1 MSVGAVTVYG
11 HGANAQAYMMDL
23 CALGASPVN
32 GDALERDGYAE
43 LNLSPEVD
51 YQEARRLAT
60 DITQSLMSDQDYY
73 DLKAFSYLPR
83 GYT

>member
-1 MSVGAVTVYG
+1 
-11 HGANAQAYMMDL
+11 MMDL

-83 GYT
+83 GYTYDH